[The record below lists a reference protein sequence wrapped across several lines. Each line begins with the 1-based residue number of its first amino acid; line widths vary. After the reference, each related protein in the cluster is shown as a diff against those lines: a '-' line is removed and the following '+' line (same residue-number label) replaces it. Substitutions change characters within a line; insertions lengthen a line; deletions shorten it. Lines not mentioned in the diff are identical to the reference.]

1 MSKLF
6 TRTLSV
12 LAGAA
17 ATIVVT
23 AAVALADYPP
33 PTSPPHVKGKVV
45 HPHSVS
51 PGRSLAFTG
60 SNLMPMIVAFIVLL
74 VVGAALLYWS
84 RRPRTTS

>member
-6 TRTLSV
+6 SRTLAV
-12 LAGAA
+12 LVGAA
-17 ATIVVT
+17 ATLVVT

-45 HPHSVS
+45 HPSTVG
-51 PGRSLAFTG
+51 PDAGLAFTG
-60 SNLMPMIVAFIVLL
+60 SDLLPLLAAFVVLL

-84 RRPRTTS
+84 RRPRATS